1 MRKVVVALRDAWKR
15 ETKDPDRVENSGSD
29 KYCGS
34 PDSKEDSKRRKV
46 GMMFWSYSQELI
58 NYLLLFLAVAEDFL
72 CLAEMKGVFPPSRR
86 PWLRLRFFSRWY

>member
-1 MRKVVVALRDAWKR
+1 
-15 ETKDPDRVENSGSD
+15 
-29 KYCGS
+29 
-34 PDSKEDSKRRKV
+34 
-46 GMMFWSYSQELI
+46 MMFWSYSQELI